1 MSSLCA
7 EVDSQDDLNLIGTSR
22 DELDLIGNSRD
33 NLDRVGDSRDN
44 LDRMGDSRDNLD
56 RMGDSRDNLDR
67 MGDSQDNL
75 DRIEDS
81 SFDQMMGSTE
91 NLESDRFDE
100 NIEDVPEA
108 AEDCVEDENEVE
120 DVVGELRGSRDDILG
135 RFKYI

>member
-1 MSSLCA
+1 MVGGSMSSLCA

-22 DELDLIGNSRD
+22 DELDLIGDSRD
-33 NLDRVGDSRDN
+33 NLDRVGDSRDYLN
-44 LDRMGDSRDNLD
+44 RIGDSRDNLD
-56 RMGDSRDNLDR
+56 RIGDSR
-67 MGDSQDNL
+67 DNL

-91 NLESDRFDE
+91 NLETDRFDE

-108 AEDCVEDENEVE
+108 DEDCVEDENEVK
-120 DVVGELRGSRDDILG
+120 DVVGELRGSRDNILG

>member
-44 LDRMGDSRDNLD
+44 LDRMGDSR
-56 RMGDSRDNLDR
+56 
-67 MGDSQDNL
+67 DNL